1 MNKDDRTRSICV
13 YLGSRPGKSSFFA
26 EKAREL
32 GRWIGESGFRL
43 VYGGSRIG
51 LMGVLAA
58 SAMDAGAKVT
68 GVEPQFFVDSVLQ
81 MEGLDELIV
90 TKDMSERKAKL
101 IELSDA
107 FIAFPGGTGTLEEI
121 SEIMSAV
128 SLGLTDKP
136 CILYDL
142 DGFYD
147 LLEAQLDRMVDEE
160 FVTLENRA
168 KIRFCRSL
176 QEIGEVL
183 RRL

>member
-1 MNKDDRTRSICV
+1 MSKDIGTRSICV

-32 GRWIGESGFRL
+32 GRWIGENGFRL

-51 LMGVLAA
+51 LMGVLAK
-58 SAMDAGAKVT
+58 SALDAGAKVT
-68 GVEPQFFVDSVLQ
+68 GVEPQFFVDDVLQ
-81 MEGLDELIV
+81 MEGLDELVV

-142 DGFYD
+142 SGFYEF
-147 LLEAQLDRMVDEE
+147 LEAQLDHMVEE
-160 FVTLENRA
+160 GFVSPEDRV
-168 KIRFCRSL
+168 KIRFCRTL
-176 QEIGEVL
+176 REIEEVL
-183 RRL
+183 LK